1 MSRLVALIQL
11 PQDNRIDMHQ
21 TLWNFYVL
29 TRYNHDN
36 RYAMAAQ
43 LLSEHI
49 KKEFQQIN

>member
-1 MSRLVALIQL
+1 LIQL
-11 PQDNRIDMHQ
+11 PQDNHIDMRQ